1 MLAPAR
7 GVPQSRRL
15 ALNGLLI
22 GGFIGALLGAGL
34 GVLIATEERED
45 SIFIASDQ
53 PITEGQVR
61 EKLQSQGWLN
71 IQITGQGRYFEVTGA
86 EGGRLRKLMIDSLT
100 GKLIEDD
107 DD

>member
-1 MLAPAR
+1 MNR
-7 GVPQSRRL
+7 
-15 ALNGLLI
+15 LLI

-34 GVLIATEERED
+34 GVLIAADEGEG

-53 PITEGQVR
+53 PITAGQIR
-61 EKLQSQGWLN
+61 EKLQSQGWRN
-71 IQITGQGRYFEVTGA
+71 IQIAEQGRYFEVTAAKGD
-86 EGGRLRKLMIDSLT
+86 RSRKIMIDSLT

>member
-1 MLAPAR
+1 MNR
-7 GVPQSRRL
+7 
-15 ALNGLLI
+15 LLI
-22 GGFIGALLGAGL
+22 GGFIGALLGGGL
-34 GVLIATEERED
+34 GVLIASDEGEG

-71 IQITGQGRYFEVTGA
+71 IKITEQGRYFEATGA
-86 EGGRLRKLMIDSLT
+86 KSGRSRKLMIDSLT
-100 GKLIEDD
+100 GKMIGDD

>member
-1 MLAPAR
+1 MNR
-7 GVPQSRRL
+7 
-15 ALNGLLI
+15 LLI

-34 GVLIATEERED
+34 GVLIASDEGER

-71 IQITGQGRYFEVTGA
+71 IQITERGRFFEVTGT
-86 EGGRLRKLMIDSLT
+86 EGGRSRKMMIDSLT
-100 GKLIEDD
+100 GQMMEDD